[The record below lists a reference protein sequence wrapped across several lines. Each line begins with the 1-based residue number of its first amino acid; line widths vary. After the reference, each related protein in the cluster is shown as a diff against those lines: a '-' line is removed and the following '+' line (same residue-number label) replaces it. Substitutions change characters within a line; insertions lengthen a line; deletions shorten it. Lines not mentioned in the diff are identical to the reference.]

1 MNTDDWC
8 NICTMSITIYLNVF
22 LNGINWTKL
31 VIQIKSEGYF
41 EFDKIKTN
49 GMIKT
54 LKQETQNNLGTFLF

>member
-1 MNTDDWC
+1 
-8 NICTMSITIYLNVF
+8 MSITIYLNVF